1 MYTTKDI
8 KSITVQS
15 VYLIIIR
22 MNDNKSYIIDAQEL
36 VDIINKELYLKKC
49 RKSRVSA
56 RVDDDLKAKLD
67 GYENEIRGEIG
78 KSKRKSESSNELR
91 NKFSACELDTIDKI
105 VDEIEK
111 FKEIIGGKCDQGSDL
126 GAAEATHIPSSQAPA
141 QALQVVSPTLSPLES
156 KVSDFISNSF
166 SSNSS
171 NSPNPTDN
179 SIDNPI
185 VIDII
190 DSVISNPSN
199 TPNSTPNSTSI
210 SNPSNTPTISDC
222 INTINTDVN
231 TINTGNNSS
240 NRYYSK
246 VDISICNSRCNS
258 DNPSI
263 SDTTHI
269 KTVNSS
275 SNSDRS
281 TNSSNRLRDSSRLL
295 SLYLKLLVTT
305 DKFNS

>member
-36 VDIINKELYLKKC
+36 VDIINKKIYLKKC
-49 RKSRVSA
+49 RRFKLDSEVS
-56 RVDDDLKAKLD
+56 DDLKARLD
-67 GYENEIRGEIG
+67 GYESEIRDRMS
-78 KSKRKSESSNELR
+78 KSKGKSESNSELR
-91 NKFSACELDTIDKI
+91 SKFSAGELDTIDKI

-126 GAAEATHIPSSQAPA
+126 GAAEAAHLPPSQALP
-141 QALQVVSPTLSPLES
+141 QALQVVSLPLSPLES

-166 SSNSS
+166 SSNSP

-179 SIDNPI
+179 LIDKVTI
-185 VIDII
+185 VNSII
-190 DSVISNPSN
+190 DTPIDTPIN
-199 TPNSTPNSTSI
+199 TS
-210 SNPSNTPTISDC
+210 TISDC

-240 NRYYSK
+240 NSYYCK
-246 VDISICNSRCNS
+246 IDNNICSSRCNS

-269 KTVNSS
+269 KTVNIS
-275 SNSDRS
+275 SNSANS
-281 TNSSNRLRDSSRLL
+281 TNSSNRFKRFIKAIKSIF
-295 SLYLKLLVTT
+295 KTT
-305 DKFNS
+305 RYN

>member
-67 GYENEIRGEIG
+67 DYESEIRDRMS

-91 NKFSACELDTIDKI
+91 SKFSAGELDTIDKI

-126 GAAEATHIPSSQAPA
+126 GAVEAAHLPLSQALP
-141 QALQVVSPTLSPLES
+141 QALQVVSLPLSPLES

-166 SSNSS
+166 SSNSP

-179 SIDNPI
+179 SIDKPT
-185 VIDII
+185 VINII
-190 DSVISNPSN
+190 DSVIS
-199 TPNSTPNSTSI
+199 TPNSTPNSTST

-275 SNSDRS
+275 SKRVNSSANS
-281 TNSSNRLRDSSRLL
+281 TNRFNMFKRFIKTIKSIF
-295 SLYLKLLVTT
+295 KTT
-305 DKFNS
+305 RYN

>member
-67 GYENEIRGEIG
+67 DYESEIRDRMS
-78 KSKRKSESSNELR
+78 KSKGKSESNSELR
-91 NKFSACELDTIDKI
+91 SKFSAGELDTIDKI

-126 GAAEATHIPSSQAPA
+126 GAAEAAHLPLSQALP
-141 QALQVVSPTLSPLES
+141 QAPQVVSLPLSPLES

-166 SSNSS
+166 SSNSP

-190 DSVISNPSN
+190 DSVNS
-199 TPNSTPNSTSI
+199 TPNSTPNS
-210 SNPSNTPTISDC
+210 NLSNTPTISDC

-240 NRYYSK
+240 NSYYCK
-246 VDISICNSRCNS
+246 IDNNICSSRCNS

-281 TNSSNRLRDSSRLL
+281 TNSTNRFKRFIKTIKSIF
-295 SLYLKLLVTT
+295 KTT
-305 DKFNS
+305 RYN

>member
-49 RKSRVSA
+49 RNLKLDSEVS
-56 RVDDDLKAKLD
+56 DDLKAKLD
-67 GYENEIRGEIG
+67 DYESEIRDRMS
-78 KSKRKSESSNELR
+78 KSKGKSESNSELR
-91 NKFSACELDTIDKI
+91 NKFSAGELDTIDKI
-105 VDEIEK
+105 IGEIEK
-111 FKEIIGGKCDQGSDL
+111 FKEIIEGKCDQGSDL
-126 GAAEATHIPSSQAPA
+126 GAAEAAHLPPSQALP
-141 QALQVVSPTLSPLES
+141 QAPQVVSPTLSPLES

-166 SSNSS
+166 SSNSP

-185 VIDII
+185 VINII
-190 DSVISNPSN
+190 DSVIS
-199 TPNSTPNSTSI
+199 TPNSTPN
-210 SNPSNTPTISDC
+210 NTPTISDC

-231 TINTGNNSS
+231 TINTSNNSS

-281 TNSSNRLRDSSRLL
+281 TNSTNRFKRFIKTIKSIF
-295 SLYLKLLVTT
+295 KTT
-305 DKFNS
+305 RYN

>member
-22 MNDNKSYIIDAQEL
+22 MNDNKSYTIGSQYLIDL
-36 VDIINKELYLKKC
+36 INKKLYLKKC
-49 RKSRVSA
+49 RRLKLDSEVS
-56 RVDDDLKAKLD
+56 DDLKAKLD
-67 GYENEIRGEIG
+67 GYESEIRGEIS
-78 KSKRKSESSNELR
+78 KSKRKSENSNELR
-91 NKFSACELDTIDKI
+91 SKFSAGELDTIDKI

-126 GAAEATHIPSSQAPA
+126 GAAEAAHLPLSQALP
-141 QALQVVSPTLSPLES
+141 QAPQVVSPTLSPLES

-166 SSNSS
+166 SSYSP

-190 DSVISNPSN
+190 DSV
-199 TPNSTPNSTSI
+199 NSTPNSTSNSTPI
-210 SNPSNTPTISDC
+210 SNSSNTPTISDC

-269 KTVNSS
+269 KTVNIS
-275 SNSDRS
+275 SNSANS
-281 TNSSNRLRDSSRLL
+281 TNSSNRFKRFIKTIKSIF
-295 SLYLKLLVTT
+295 KTT
-305 DKFNS
+305 RYN

>member
-36 VDIINKELYLKKC
+36 VDIINKELYLKKY
-49 RKSRVSA
+49 RNLKLDSEVS
-56 RVDDDLKAKLD
+56 DDLKAKLD
-67 GYENEIRGEIG
+67 DYESEIRDRMS
-78 KSKRKSESSNELR
+78 KSKGKSESNSELR
-91 NKFSACELDTIDKI
+91 SKFSAGELDTIDKI

-126 GAAEATHIPSSQAPA
+126 GAAEAAHIPSSQALP

-166 SSNSS
+166 SSNSP

-179 SIDNPI
+179 LIDKVTIINST
-185 VIDII
+185 ID
-190 DSVISNPSN
+190 
-199 TPNSTPNSTSI
+199 TPNSNL
-210 SNPSNTPTISDC
+210 SNTPTISDC

-240 NRYYSK
+240 NSYYCK
-246 VDISICNSRCNS
+246 IDNNISSSCCNN

-269 KTVNSS
+269 KTANSSSKRVNSS
-275 SNSDRS
+275 ANS
-281 TNSSNRLRDSSRLL
+281 TNRFNRFKRFIKTIKSIF
-295 SLYLKLLVTT
+295 KTT
-305 DKFNS
+305 RYN

>member
-22 MNDNKSYIIDAQEL
+22 MNDNKSYIIGANEL
-36 VDIINKELYLKKC
+36 VDIINKELYLKKYI
-49 RKSRVSA
+49 SRVSA

-67 GYENEIRGEIG
+67 GYESEIRDRMS
-78 KSKRKSESSNELR
+78 KSKGKSESSNELR
-91 NKFSACELDTIDKI
+91 SKFSAGELDTIDKI

-126 GAAEATHIPSSQAPA
+126 GAAEAAHIPPPQATQLPT
-141 QALQVVSPTLSPLES
+141 QVVSPTLSPLES

-166 SSNSS
+166 SSNSP

-185 VIDII
+185 VI
-190 DSVISNPSN
+190 N
-199 TPNSTPNSTSI
+199 TPIDTPI
-210 SNPSNTPTISDC
+210 DIPINTPTISDC

-246 VDISICNSRCNS
+246 VDISICSSRCNS

-281 TNSSNRLRDSSRLL
+281 TNSTNRFKRFIKTIKSIF
-295 SLYLKLLVTT
+295 KTT
-305 DKFNS
+305 RYN

>member
-36 VDIINKELYLKKC
+36 VDIINKKIYLKKC
-49 RKSRVSA
+49 RNLKLDSEVS
-56 RVDDDLKAKLD
+56 DDLKAKLD
-67 GYENEIRGEIG
+67 DYESEIRDRMS
-78 KSKRKSESSNELR
+78 KSKGKSESNSELR
-91 NKFSACELDTIDKI
+91 SKFSAGELDTIDKI

-126 GAAEATHIPSSQAPA
+126 GAAEAAHIPPPQATQLPT
-141 QALQVVSPTLSPLES
+141 QVVSPTLSPLES

-166 SSNSS
+166 SSNSP

-185 VIDII
+185 VINII
-190 DSVISNPSN
+190 DSVIS
-199 TPNSTPNSTSI
+199 TPNSTPNSTST

-269 KTVNSS
+269 KTANSSSKRVNSS
-275 SNSDRS
+275 ANS
-281 TNSSNRLRDSSRLL
+281 TNRFNRFKRFIKTIKSIF
-295 SLYLKLLVTT
+295 KTT
-305 DKFNS
+305 RYN

>member
-36 VDIINKELYLKKC
+36 VDIINKELYLKKYI
-49 RKSRVSA
+49 SRVSA

-67 GYENEIRGEIG
+67 GYEREIRGEIG
-78 KSKRKSESSNELR
+78 KSKRKSESNSELR
-91 NKFSACELDTIDKI
+91 SKFSAGELDTIDKI

-126 GAAEATHIPSSQAPA
+126 GAAEAAHLPPPQATQLPT
-141 QALQVVSPTLSPLES
+141 QVVSPTLSPLES

-166 SSNSS
+166 SSNSP

-179 SIDNPI
+179 LIDK
-185 VIDII
+185 VTII
-190 DSVISNPSN
+190 
-199 TPNSTPNSTSI
+199 NSTIDTPIDTPINTS
-210 SNPSNTPTISDC
+210 TISDC

-240 NRYYSK
+240 NSYYCK
-246 VDISICNSRCNS
+246 IDNNICNSRCNS

-269 KTVNSS
+269 KTVNIS
-275 SNSDRS
+275 SNSANS
-281 TNSSNRLRDSSRLL
+281 TNSSNRFKRFIKAIKSIF
-295 SLYLKLLVTT
+295 KTT
-305 DKFNS
+305 RYN

>member
-36 VDIINKELYLKKC
+36 VDIINKELYLKKYI
-49 RKSRVSA
+49 SRVSA

-67 GYENEIRGEIG
+67 DYESEIRDRMS

-91 NKFSACELDTIDKI
+91 SKFSAGELDTIDKI
-105 VDEIEK
+105 IGEIEK

-126 GAAEATHIPSSQAPA
+126 GAAEAAHLPLSQATQLPT
-141 QALQVVSPTLSPLES
+141 QVVSPTLSPLES

-166 SSNSS
+166 SSNSP

-185 VIDII
+185 VI
-190 DSVISNPSN
+190 N
-199 TPNSTPNSTSI
+199 TPIDTPI
-210 SNPSNTPTISDC
+210 DIPINTPTISDC

-240 NRYYSK
+240 NSYYCK
-246 VDISICNSRCNS
+246 IDISICSSRCNS

-269 KTVNSS
+269 KTVNIS
-275 SNSDRS
+275 SNSANS
-281 TNSSNRLRDSSRLL
+281 TNSSNRFKRFIKAIKSIF
-295 SLYLKLLVTT
+295 KTT
-305 DKFNS
+305 RYN

>member
-67 GYENEIRGEIG
+67 GYESEIRDRMS
-78 KSKRKSESSNELR
+78 KSKSKSKSNNELR
-91 NKFSACELDTIDKI
+91 NKFSAGELDTIDKI

-126 GAAEATHIPSSQAPA
+126 GAAEAAHLPPSQATQLPT
-141 QALQVVSPTLSPLES
+141 QVVSPTLSPLES

-166 SSNSS
+166 SSNSP

-190 DSVISNPSN
+190 DSVIS
-199 TPNSTPNSTSI
+199 TPNSTPNSTST

-240 NRYYSK
+240 NSYYCK
-246 VDISICNSRCNS
+246 IDNNICSSRCNS

-281 TNSSNRLRDSSRLL
+281 TNSTNRFKRFIKTIKSIF
-295 SLYLKLLVTT
+295 KTT
-305 DKFNS
+305 RYN

>member
-56 RVDDDLKAKLD
+56 RVDDDLKARLD
-67 GYENEIRGEIG
+67 GYESEIRDRMS
-78 KSKRKSESSNELR
+78 KSKRKSESNSELR
-91 NKFSACELDTIDKI
+91 SKFSAGELDTIDKI

-126 GAAEATHIPSSQAPA
+126 GAAEAAHLPPSQATQLPT
-141 QALQVVSPTLSPLES
+141 QVVSPTLSPLES

-166 SSNSS
+166 SSNSP

-190 DSVISNPSN
+190 DSVNS
-199 TPNSTPNSTSI
+199 TPNSTPNS
-210 SNPSNTPTISDC
+210 NLSNTPTISDC

-246 VDISICNSRCNS
+246 VDISICSSRCNS

-281 TNSSNRLRDSSRLL
+281 TNSTNRFKRFIKTIKSIF
-295 SLYLKLLVTT
+295 KTT
-305 DKFNS
+305 RYN

>member
-56 RVDDDLKAKLD
+56 RVSDDLKARLD
-67 GYENEIRGEIG
+67 GYEREIRGEIG

-91 NKFSACELDTIDKI
+91 SKFSAGELDTIDKI

-126 GAAEATHIPSSQAPA
+126 GAAEAAHLPPSQATQLPT
-141 QALQVVSPTLSPLES
+141 QVVSLPLSPLES

-166 SSNSS
+166 SSNSP

-185 VIDII
+185 VIDTPI
-190 DSVISNPSN
+190 D
-199 TPNSTPNSTSI
+199 TPIDIPI
-210 SNPSNTPTISDC
+210 NTPTISDC

-240 NRYYSK
+240 NSYYCK
-246 VDISICNSRCNS
+246 IDNNISSSCCNN

-269 KTVNSS
+269 KTANSSSKRVNSS
-275 SNSDRS
+275 ANSA
-281 TNSSNRLRDSSRLL
+281 NSANRFKRFIKTIKSIF
-295 SLYLKLLVTT
+295 KTT
-305 DKFNS
+305 RYN

>member
-8 KSITVQS
+8 ESIIVQS

-22 MNDNKSYIIDAQEL
+22 MNDNKIYIIDAQEL
-36 VDIINKELYLKKC
+36 VDIINKELYLKKY
-49 RKSRVSA
+49 RNLKLDSEVS
-56 RVDDDLKAKLD
+56 DDLKAKLD
-67 GYENEIRGEIG
+67 GYESEIRDRMS
-78 KSKRKSESSNELR
+78 KSKGKSESNSELR
-91 NKFSACELDTIDKI
+91 NKFSAGELDTIDKI
-105 VDEIEK
+105 IGEIEK

-126 GAAEATHIPSSQAPA
+126 GAAEAAHLPPSQALP

-166 SSNSS
+166 SSNSP

-179 SIDNPI
+179 LIDKVTIINST
-185 VIDII
+185 ID
-190 DSVISNPSN
+190 
-199 TPNSTPNSTSI
+199 TPNSNL
-210 SNPSNTPTISDC
+210 SNTPTISDC

-246 VDISICNSRCNS
+246 VDISICSSRCNS

-263 SDTTHI
+263 FDTTHI

-281 TNSSNRLRDSSRLL
+281 TNSTNRFKRFIKTIKSIF
-295 SLYLKLLVTT
+295 KTT
-305 DKFNS
+305 RYN

>member
-1 MYTTKDI
+1 MYTTEDI

-36 VDIINKELYLKKC
+36 VNIINKELYLKKYI
-49 RKSRVSA
+49 SRVSA
-56 RVDDDLKAKLD
+56 RVDDDLKARLD
-67 GYENEIRGEIG
+67 GYESEIRDRMS
-78 KSKRKSESSNELR
+78 KSKGKSESNSELR
-91 NKFSACELDTIDKI
+91 SKFSAGELDTIDKI

-111 FKEIIGGKCDQGSDL
+111 FKEIIGGKCDRGSDL
-126 GAAEATHIPSSQAPA
+126 GAAEAAHLPLSQAPA

-156 KVSDFISNSF
+156 KVSDFISNSLL
-166 SSNSS
+166 SNPI

-179 SIDNPI
+179 LIDKVTIINST
-185 VIDII
+185 ID
-190 DSVISNPSN
+190 
-199 TPNSTPNSTSI
+199 TPN

-281 TNSSNRLRDSSRLL
+281 TNSTNRFKRFIKAIKSIF
-295 SLYLKLLVTT
+295 KTT
-305 DKFNS
+305 RYN

>member
-49 RKSRVSA
+49 RRFKLDSEVS
-56 RVDDDLKAKLD
+56 DDLKARLD
-67 GYENEIRGEIG
+67 DYESEIRDRMS
-78 KSKRKSESSNELR
+78 KSKGKSESSNELR
-91 NKFSACELDTIDKI
+91 SKFNAGELDTIDKI

-126 GAAEATHIPSSQAPA
+126 GAAEAAHLPLSQALP

-166 SSNSS
+166 SSNSP

-185 VIDII
+185 VI
-190 DSVISNPSN
+190 N
-199 TPNSTPNSTSI
+199 TPIDTPI
-210 SNPSNTPTISDC
+210 DIPSNTPTISDC

-240 NRYYSK
+240 NSYYCK
-246 VDISICNSRCNS
+246 IDNNISSSCCNN

-269 KTVNSS
+269 KTANSSSKRVNSS
-275 SNSDRS
+275 ANS
-281 TNSSNRLRDSSRLL
+281 TNSSNRFKRFIKAIKSIF
-295 SLYLKLLVTT
+295 KTT
-305 DKFNS
+305 RYN

>member
-1 MYTTKDI
+1 MYTTEDI

-22 MNDNKSYIIDAQEL
+22 MNDNKSYIIDAQYL
-36 VDIINKELYLKKC
+36 IDLINKKLYLKKC
-49 RKSRVSA
+49 RRFKLDSEVS
-56 RVDDDLKAKLD
+56 DDLKAKLD
-67 GYENEIRGEIG
+67 GYESEIRGEIG
-78 KSKRKSESSNELR
+78 KSKGKSESNSELR
-91 NKFSACELDTIDKI
+91 NKFSAGELDTIDKI

-111 FKEIIGGKCDQGSDL
+111 FKEIIEGKGDGGSDL
-126 GAAEATHIPSSQAPA
+126 GAAEAAHLPPPQATQLPT
-141 QALQVVSPTLSPLES
+141 QVVSLPLSPLES

-166 SSNSS
+166 SSNSP

-185 VIDII
+185 VINII
-190 DSVISNPSN
+190 DSVIS
-199 TPNSTPNSTSI
+199 TPNSTPNSTST

-246 VDISICNSRCNS
+246 VDISICSSRCNS

-281 TNSSNRLRDSSRLL
+281 TNSTNRFKRFIKTIKSIF
-295 SLYLKLLVTT
+295 KTT
-305 DKFNS
+305 RYN

>member
-36 VDIINKELYLKKC
+36 VDIINKKIYLKKC
-49 RKSRVSA
+49 RNLKLDSEVS
-56 RVDDDLKAKLD
+56 DDLKAKLD
-67 GYENEIRGEIG
+67 GYESEIRDRMS
-78 KSKRKSESSNELR
+78 KSKRKSESNSELR
-91 NKFSACELDTIDKI
+91 NKFSAGELDTIDKI

-126 GAAEATHIPSSQAPA
+126 GAAEAAHLPPSQAPA
-141 QALQVVSPTLSPLES
+141 QALQVVSLPLSPLES

-166 SSNSS
+166 SSNSP

-185 VIDII
+185 VINII
-190 DSVISNPSN
+190 DSVIS
-199 TPNSTPNSTSI
+199 TPNSTPI
-210 SNPSNTPTISDC
+210 SNSSNTPTISDC
-222 INTINTDVN
+222 INTINTINTDVN

-281 TNSSNRLRDSSRLL
+281 TNSTNRFKRFIKTIKSIF
-295 SLYLKLLVTT
+295 KTT
-305 DKFNS
+305 RYN

>member
-67 GYENEIRGEIG
+67 DYESEIRDRMS
-78 KSKRKSESSNELR
+78 KSKGKSESNSELR
-91 NKFSACELDTIDKI
+91 NKFSVCELDTIDKI

-126 GAAEATHIPSSQAPA
+126 GAAEAAHLPPPQATQLPT
-141 QALQVVSPTLSPLES
+141 QVVSPTLSPLES

-166 SSNSS
+166 SSNSP

-179 SIDNPI
+179 SIDKVTIINST
-185 VIDII
+185 ID
-190 DSVISNPSN
+190 
-199 TPNSTPNSTSI
+199 TPNSNL
-210 SNPSNTPTISDC
+210 SNTPTISDC

-240 NRYYSK
+240 NSYYCK
-246 VDISICNSRCNS
+246 IDNNICNSRCNS

-269 KTVNSS
+269 KTVNIS
-275 SNSDRS
+275 SNSANS
-281 TNSSNRLRDSSRLL
+281 TNSSNRFKRFIKAIKSIF
-295 SLYLKLLVTT
+295 KTT
-305 DKFNS
+305 RYN

>member
-36 VDIINKELYLKKC
+36 VNIINKELYLKKC

-67 GYENEIRGEIG
+67 DYEREIRDRMS
-78 KSKRKSESSNELR
+78 KSKGKSESNSELR
-91 NKFSACELDTIDKI
+91 SKFSAGELDTIDKI

-111 FKEIIGGKCDQGSDL
+111 FKEIIGGKCDQDSDL
-126 GAAEATHIPSSQAPA
+126 GAAEAAHLPLSQALP
-141 QALQVVSPTLSPLES
+141 QALQVVSLPLSPLES
-156 KVSDFISNSF
+156 KVSDFISNSLL
-166 SSNSS
+166 SNPI

-179 SIDNPI
+179 LIDK
-185 VIDII
+185 VTII
-190 DSVISNPSN
+190 
-199 TPNSTPNSTSI
+199 NSTIDTPIDTPI
-210 SNPSNTPTISDC
+210 NTPTISDC

-240 NRYYSK
+240 NSYYCK
-246 VDISICNSRCNS
+246 IDNNICSSRCNS

-269 KTVNSS
+269 KTVNIS
-275 SNSDRS
+275 SNSANS
-281 TNSSNRLRDSSRLL
+281 TNSTNMFKRFIKAIKSIF
-295 SLYLKLLVTT
+295 KTT
-305 DKFNS
+305 RYN

>member
-36 VDIINKELYLKKC
+36 VDIINKELYLKKYI
-49 RKSRVSA
+49 SRVSA
-56 RVDDDLKAKLD
+56 RVDDDLKARLD
-67 GYENEIRGEIG
+67 GYESEIRDRMS
-78 KSKRKSESSNELR
+78 KSKGKSESNSELR
-91 NKFSACELDTIDKI
+91 NKFSAGELDTIDKI

-126 GAAEATHIPSSQAPA
+126 GAAEAAHLPPSQALP

-166 SSNSS
+166 SSNSP

-179 SIDNPI
+179 LIDKVTIINST
-185 VIDII
+185 ID
-190 DSVISNPSN
+190 
-199 TPNSTPNSTSI
+199 TPNSNL
-210 SNPSNTPTISDC
+210 SNTPTISDC

-246 VDISICNSRCNS
+246 VDISICSSRCNS

-281 TNSSNRLRDSSRLL
+281 TNSTNRFKRFIKTIKSIF
-295 SLYLKLLVTT
+295 KTT
-305 DKFNS
+305 RYN

>member
-8 KSITVQS
+8 ESITVQS

-67 GYENEIRGEIG
+67 GYESEIRNRMS
-78 KSKRKSESSNELR
+78 KSKGKSESNSELR
-91 NKFSACELDTIDKI
+91 SKFSAGELDTIDKI
-105 VDEIEK
+105 IGEIEK

-126 GAAEATHIPSSQAPA
+126 GAAEAAHLPPSQALP

-166 SSNSS
+166 SSNSP

-179 SIDNPI
+179 LIDKVTIINST
-185 VIDII
+185 ID
-190 DSVISNPSN
+190 
-199 TPNSTPNSTSI
+199 TPNSNL
-210 SNPSNTPTISDC
+210 SNTPTISDC

-240 NRYYSK
+240 NSYYCK
-246 VDISICNSRCNS
+246 IDNNICNSRCNS

-269 KTVNSS
+269 KTVNIS
-275 SNSDRS
+275 SNSANS
-281 TNSSNRLRDSSRLL
+281 TNSSNRFKRFIKAIKSIF
-295 SLYLKLLVTT
+295 KTT
-305 DKFNS
+305 RYN

>member
-36 VDIINKELYLKKC
+36 INIINKELYLKKC

-67 GYENEIRGEIG
+67 GYESEIRDRMS
-78 KSKRKSESSNELR
+78 KSKGKSESNSELR
-91 NKFSACELDTIDKI
+91 NKFSAGELDTIDKI
-105 VDEIEK
+105 VGEIEK

-126 GAAEATHIPSSQAPA
+126 GAAEAAHLPPSQALP

-156 KVSDFISNSF
+156 KVSDFISNSLL
-166 SSNSS
+166 SNPI

-179 SIDNPI
+179 SIDK
-185 VIDII
+185 VTII
-190 DSVISNPSN
+190 
-199 TPNSTPNSTSI
+199 NSTIDTPIDTPI
-210 SNPSNTPTISDC
+210 NTPTISDC

-240 NRYYSK
+240 NSYYCK
-246 VDISICNSRCNS
+246 IDNNICSSRCNS

-281 TNSSNRLRDSSRLL
+281 TNSTNRFKRFIKTIKSIF
-295 SLYLKLLVTT
+295 KTT
-305 DKFNS
+305 RYN

>member
-36 VDIINKELYLKKC
+36 VNIINKELYLKKC

-67 GYENEIRGEIG
+67 DYESEIRDRMS
-78 KSKRKSESSNELR
+78 KSKGKSESNSELR
-91 NKFSACELDTIDKI
+91 SKFSAGELDTIDKI
-105 VDEIEK
+105 VGEIEK
-111 FKEIIGGKCDQGSDL
+111 FKEIIGGKCDGGSDL
-126 GAAEATHIPSSQAPA
+126 GTSEAAHLPLSQAPA
-141 QALQVVSPTLSPLES
+141 QALQVVSLPLSPLES

-166 SSNSS
+166 SSYSP

-185 VIDII
+185 VI
-190 DSVISNPSN
+190 N
-199 TPNSTPNSTSI
+199 TPIDTPI
-210 SNPSNTPTISDC
+210 DIPINTPTISDC

-240 NRYYSK
+240 NSYYCK
-246 VDISICNSRCNS
+246 IDNNICNSRCNS

-281 TNSSNRLRDSSRLL
+281 TNSTNRFKRFIKTIKSIF
-295 SLYLKLLVTT
+295 KTT
-305 DKFNS
+305 RYN

>member
-36 VDIINKELYLKKC
+36 VNIINKELYLKKC
-49 RKSRVSA
+49 RNF
-56 RVDDDLKAKLD
+56 KLD
-67 GYENEIRGEIG
+67 
-78 KSKRKSESSNELR
+78 SEVR
-91 NKFSACELDTIDKI
+91 NKFNAGELDTIDKI
-105 VDEIEK
+105 IGEIEK

-126 GAAEATHIPSSQAPA
+126 CASEAAHLPPSQALP
-141 QALQVVSPTLSPLES
+141 QAPQVVSPTLSPLES

-166 SSNSS
+166 SSNSP

-190 DSVISNPSN
+190 DSVIS
-199 TPNSTPNSTSI
+199 TST

-281 TNSSNRLRDSSRLL
+281 TNSTNRFKRFIKTIKSIF
-295 SLYLKLLVTT
+295 KTT
-305 DKFNS
+305 RYN

>member
-8 KSITVQS
+8 ESITVQS

-22 MNDNKSYIIDAQEL
+22 MNDNKSYIIDVQEL
-36 VDIINKELYLKKC
+36 VNIINKELYLKKC
-49 RKSRVSA
+49 RNLRLDSEVS
-56 RVDDDLKAKLD
+56 DDLKAKLD
-67 GYENEIRGEIG
+67 GYESEIRDRMS
-78 KSKRKSESSNELR
+78 KSKGKSESNSELR
-91 NKFSACELDTIDKI
+91 NKFSAGELDTIDKI

-126 GAAEATHIPSSQAPA
+126 GAAEATHPTSSQAPA

-185 VIDII
+185 VINII
-190 DSVISNPSN
+190 DSVIS
-199 TPNSTPNSTSI
+199 TPNSTPNSTST

-231 TINTGNNSS
+231 TINAGNNSS

-246 VDISICNSRCNS
+246 VDVSICSSRCNS

-269 KTVNSS
+269 KTANSSSKRVNSS
-275 SNSDRS
+275 ANS
-281 TNSSNRLRDSSRLL
+281 TNRFNMFKRFIKTIKSIF
-295 SLYLKLLVTT
+295 KTT
-305 DKFNS
+305 RYN